1 MEGVLGKRK
10 KKKPGKKK
18 ERKVGKSCLFVYFN
32 FFIYL
37 VQQTLIIKSS
47 RNNQHKRQIGFVAV
61 FNNIC
66 LILLMN
72 VISCGS
78 IKYTPRPA
86 LDCDRTSSLSFP

>member
-10 KKKPGKKK
+10 KKNQEKRKKGKLV
-18 ERKVGKSCLFVYFN
+18 KVVYMFILI
-32 FFIYL
+32 FIYL

-78 IKYTPRPA
+78 INYTRRPA

>member
-10 KKKPGKKK
+10 KKQEKRKKGKLV
-18 ERKVGKSCLFVYFN
+18 KVVYMFILI
-32 FFIYL
+32 FIYL

-78 IKYTPRPA
+78 INYTRRPA